1 MVKLMEPDF
10 SQLVT
15 NVRTALGFNRGQFS
29 QLLGVTPA
37 AVFLWEK
44 GERRPEGPA
53 LRLLYAFNESLQ
65 HRKPRKSELEEVLK
79 AIAVGTAVVGFIALL
94 ATLFSVNKK

>member
-1 MVKLMEPDF
+1 MAVMEPDF
-10 SQLVT
+10 SQLVAG
-15 NVRTALGFNRGQFS
+15 VRKALGLNRGQFS

-53 LRLLYAFNESLQ
+53 LRLIYALNERLKE
-65 HRKPRKSELEEVLK
+65 RKLKKSELEEVLK
-79 AIAVGTAVVGFIALL
+79 AIAVGAAAVGFIVLL
-94 ATLFSVNKK
+94 VSLFSGEKK